1 MIYDDSGILRSF
13 FSSSLLS
20 ALFFFFFLIL
30 FVSPLIFSVRFATP
44 IFADETLDR
53 RFDVVVHFVRF
64 INLYI
69 RKERTV
75 ELEETSTTPG

>member
-20 ALFFFFFLIL
+20 GLLFYFIL
-30 FVSPLIFSVRFATP
+30 FVSPLIFSVRFATL
-44 IFADETLDR
+44 IFADETPDR
-53 RFDVVVHFVRF
+53 RFDVVVHFARF

-69 RKERTV
+69 RKKRTV
-75 ELEETSTTPG
+75 ELEETSTIPG

>member
-20 ALFFFFFLIL
+20 ALFFFSIL

-44 IFADETLDR
+44 IFANDTLDR
-53 RFDVVVHFVRF
+53 RFDVVVHFIRF

-75 ELEETSTTPG
+75 ELEETSTIPG

>member
-20 ALFFFFFLIL
+20 GLLFCLIL
-30 FVSPLIFSVRFATP
+30 FVSPLIFSERFATL

-53 RFDVVVHFVRF
+53 RFDVVVHFLRF

-69 RKERTV
+69 RKKRTV
-75 ELEETSTTPG
+75 ELEETSTIPG

>member
-1 MIYDDSGILRSF
+1 MTIQVYYVPFSLLLFFLLYFF
-13 FSSSLLS
+13 FS
-20 ALFFFFFLIL
+20 IL

-44 IFADETLDR
+44 IFANDTLDR

-75 ELEETSTTPG
+75 ELEETSTIPG

>member
-20 ALFFFFFLIL
+20 ALFFL

-44 IFADETLDR
+44 IFANDTLDR

-75 ELEETSTTPG
+75 ELEETSTIPG

>member
-20 ALFFFFFLIL
+20 ALFFCLIL

-44 IFADETLDR
+44 IFANDTLDR
-53 RFDVVVHFVRF
+53 RFDVVHFVRF

-75 ELEETSTTPG
+75 ELEETNTISG